1 MEGSEVTKRKV
12 TKAYVKRCLMKWR
25 DILHLNDWQV
35 QVKYEDEQPLNRP
48 ELAMSVHREPPYRW
62 VNVSIYPHIF
72 EVHPDTVDQTSCHE
86 MGHVL
91 LAPIHDEISDLFGVE
106 SEAYRRLFYRLEE
119 SIDRLAVALWSEVR
133 RR

>member
-1 MEGSEVTKRKV
+1 MEGGEVKKRKV
-12 TKAYVKRCLMKWR
+12 TKAQVERYLEKWR

-35 QVKYEDEQPLNRP
+35 QVKYEDEQPTDRP
-48 ELAMSVHREPPYRW
+48 ELAMSVHRVPPYRW
-62 VNVSIYPHIF
+62 VNVSVYPHAF